1 MLLPRHSTT
10 DTLLEAGLDEAGRGC
25 LWGPLFAAAVIWPAE
40 EDWTEEV
47 RSLSTQIRD
56 SKKVSAKNRA
66 ILEKGIQKNAIAY
79 GVGSVEAGEIDRLG
93 MTASNRLAFK
103 RALDSLT
110 ASASAASQQPQQQG
124 QQQKPER
131 IIVDGILGLEQSAL
145 DGIIQ
150 VIEPKADQK
159 YISVAAA
166 SILAKEAH
174 DRVVLEA
181 CQADNTL
188 EEKYSIACCKGY
200 GTAKHR
206 EGVKTHGMHPLHRRL
221 FLRKILGIDH
231 VTEAAAAAAT
241 KGHLDFLDD
250 DE

>member
-1 MLLPRHSTT
+1 MLLPRYSLT
-10 DTLLEAGLDEAGRGC
+10 DTIIEAGLDEAGRGC

-40 EDWTEEV
+40 ETWTEEV
-47 RSLSTQIRD
+47 RELSTQIRD

-66 ILEKGIQKNAIAY
+66 ILEKKIQETAVAY

-93 MTASNRLAFK
+93 MTASNRLAFE
-103 RALDSLT
+103 RALGSL
-110 ASASAASQQPQQQG
+110 AAASQQPQQQG
-124 QQQKPER
+124 QQQKPGR
-131 IIVDGILGLEQSAL
+131 IIVDGILGLEQRVL

-150 VIEPKADQK
+150 VVEPKADQK

-231 VTEAAAAAAT
+231 VTEAAAAAAAAGAT
-241 KGHLDFLDD
+241 KGRLEFLDD

>member
-1 MLLPRHSTT
+1 MLLPRYSVT

-40 EDWTEEV
+40 ESWTEEV
-47 RSLSTQIRD
+47 RELSTQIRD
-56 SKKVSAKNRA
+56 SKKVSAKNRGR
-66 ILEKGIQKNAIAY
+66 LEKQIQETAVAY
-79 GVGSVEAGEIDRLG
+79 GVGSVEAEEIDRLG
-93 MTASNRLAFK
+93 MTASNRLAFE
-103 RALDSLT
+103 RALGNL
-110 ASASAASQQPQQQG
+110 AAAAKQPG
-124 QQQKPER
+124 R
-131 IIVDGILGLEQSAL
+131 IIVDGILGLEQRVL

-150 VIEPKADQK
+150 IVEPKADQK

-181 CQADNTL
+181 CNADTTL

-231 VTEAAAAAAT
+231 VTEAAAAAAA
-241 KGHLDFLDD
+241 KGSSIYKGRIDFLDD

>member
-1 MLLPRHSTT
+1 M
-10 DTLLEAGLDEAGRGC
+10 DEAGRGC
-25 LWGPLFAAAVIWPAE
+25 LWGPLFAATVIWPAE
-40 EDWTEEV
+40 ETWTEEV

-56 SKKVSAKNRA
+56 SKKVSAKKRA
-66 ILEKGIQKNAIAY
+66 ILEKQIQEVAVGY
-79 GVGSVEAGEIDRLG
+79 GVGSVDAGEIDRLG

-103 RALDSLT
+103 RALENLT
-110 ASASAASQQPQQQG
+110 ASV
-124 QQQKPER
+124 KPGR
-131 IIVDGILGLEQSAL
+131 IIVDGILGLEQSVL

-150 VIEPKADQK
+150 VVQPKADEK
-159 YISVAAA
+159 YICVAAA

-181 CQADNTL
+181 CNADTTL

-231 VTEAAAAAAT
+231 VTEAAAE
-241 KGHLDFLDD
+241 GRRYNGYLDFLDD
-250 DE
+250 D

>member
-1 MLLPRHSTT
+1 
-10 DTLLEAGLDEAGRGC
+10 
-25 LWGPLFAAAVIWPAE
+25 VVWPGE
-40 EDWTEEV
+40 ETWTEEV
-47 RSLSTQIRD
+47 RELSTRIRD

-66 ILEKGIQKNAIAY
+66 ILEKEIQKNAVAY

-93 MTASNRLAFK
+93 MTASNRLAFE
-103 RALDSLT
+103 RALGSLS
-110 ASASAASQQPQQQG
+110 SAAASQKQQG
-124 QQQKPER
+124 QPQKQQEEQPQKPER
-131 IIVDGILGLEQSAL
+131 IIVDGILGLEQRVL

-150 VIEPKADQK
+150 VVEPKADQK

-181 CQADNTL
+181 CNADTTL

-206 EGVKTHGMHPLHRRL
+206 EGVKAHGMHPLHRRL

-231 VTEAAAAAAT
+231 VTEAAASAAAAAA